1 MRYII
6 TESQLNFLT
15 ESEHLSWVKR
25 RATKTQML
33 PFIHKA
39 EQEFPMMCDD
49 FIHEYDYAFA
59 VINWAVNEFLNINE
73 EMFLDERYDEI
84 SDILTNMCKEWFSEY
99 LFDIYRE
106 TCPNENVN

>member
-1 MRYII
+1 
-6 TESQLNFLT
+6 
-15 ESEHLSWVKR
+15 
-25 RATKTQML
+25 ML

-59 VINWAVNEFLNINE
+59 VINRAVNEFLNINE

-84 SDILTNMCKEWFSEY
+84 SDILTNLCKEWFSEY

>member
-1 MRYII
+1 
-6 TESQLNFLT
+6 
-15 ESEHLSWVKR
+15 
-25 RATKTQML
+25 
-33 PFIHKA
+33 
-39 EQEFPMMCDD
+39 MMCDD

-59 VINWAVNEFLNINE
+59 VINRAVNEFLNINE

-106 TCPNENVN
+106 TCPKENVN